1 MLVESSAGGHTDV
14 AAGIYDRPG
23 PGNPETAERFY
34 DTHGSFPIVPAEMV
48 ATQLAT
54 ERPAIDDPDFIPG
67 TTQSLALAVGELAKT
82 VPHSQ
87 VEKFYRRVQD
97 LVEKMVAEGEDENMS
112 ESNLRKRVAAILRE
126 AVNKAPDW
134 TKDLGDEN
142 GIPWWVQKEF
152 NDEFEPE
159 AKEEEEVVEP
169 AQEEYSLEDI
179 SKEAGFAGPSGA
191 KNFINKLMTRIKR
204 FTDVSDDEFDAMIQ
218 FASGEYI
225 DLLEESG
232 LIDAEDAQFMMQNTQ
247 EVSTLPSFKYFLFHA
262 FVLPAVKQIEKTSKK
277 SIRNILTKMGVPR
290 RVQDTVMNQLIGEVP
305 RNEGLIR
312 SRLQDE
318 VSKGSLTAQ
327 KAQYIG
333 GQLTT
338 NFSAFQRVA
347 QGGDN
352 FAEVALQKYAAM
364 NKNKLLSILRQ
375 ASEDPDVQS
384 AM

>member
-1 MLVESSAGGHTDV
+1 M
-14 AAGIYDRPG
+14 
-23 PGNPETAERFY
+23 
-34 DTHGSFPIVPAEMV
+34 
-48 ATQLAT
+48 
-54 ERPAIDDPDFIPG
+54 
-67 TTQSLALAVGELAKT
+67 
-82 VPHSQ
+82 
-87 VEKFYRRVQD
+87 
-97 LVEKMVAEGEDENMS
+97 
-112 ESNLRKRVAAILRE
+112 
-126 AVNKAPDW
+126 
-134 TKDLGDEN
+134 
-142 GIPWWVQKEF
+142 QKEF

-179 SKEAGFAGPSGA
+179 AKEAGFAGPSGA
-191 KNFINKLMTRIKR
+191 KNFINKLVTRIKR

-305 RNEGLIR
+305 RNEDLIR

-333 GQLTT
+333 DQLTT